1 MEKSASDRPSYKMA
15 WEHCEMSTFDLRPLP
30 GGQVELHDARRK
42 RRWTVHLEPF
52 EIGIAPVTVAQYSQ
66 LMGDSETGTQ
76 APLVDINWL
85 EAIKFCNEAS
95 LNESLSP
102 AYIFEADEVIWQTNA
117 SGYRLPTEAE
127 WEYACRAG
135 TVGPHYGHLDAIAW
149 TANDKLENAKEVGQK
164 LPNAFGLHDTLGN
177 VWEWCW
183 DLLDPARYDDYRVFR
198 GGGFA
203 DNSWSV
209 RASTRRGGAPG
220 MSHPDLGLRMARG
233 AFDDA
238 QATQGWSAEADYER
252 GKITGMLPSG
262 WTPRRY

>member
-1 MEKSASDRPSYKMA
+1 
-15 WEHCEMSTFDLRPLP
+15 MSTFDLRPLP

-42 RRWTVHLEPF
+42 CRWTVHLEPF

-149 TANDKLENAKEVGQK
+149 TANDKLENAKEVGQN